1 MTIRPSSEWK
11 YHEKAMTMRGRMTI
25 VAGALG
31 LMLAACGK
39 DDSGNSAGGD
49 IAAEQ
54 AAARS
59 LSTEL
64 TGAADLSTAARLVK
78 AAGLDRTFD
87 GVGTYTLFLPVD
99 AAFSALPADRLK
111 GLETAQRRP
120 QLIALLRAHTAT
132 GYVAPAD
139 LTDGLKSAGG
149 TAKLAS
155 VSGQPLTL
163 RRQGDVTMVG
173 DGDDAARVVGQPIVA
188 RNGMIYRIDKV
199 IPPPAR

>member
-1 MTIRPSSEWK
+1 M
-11 YHEKAMTMRGRMTI
+11 MRGRMMVVT
-25 VAGALG
+25 GAVG
-31 LMLAACGK
+31 LALTACGK
-39 DDSGNSAGGD
+39 DNGGNASGGN

-59 LSTEL
+59 LATEL
-64 TGAADLSTAARLVK
+64 NGAADLSTAARLVK
-78 AAGLDRTFD
+78 VAGLDRTFD

-99 AAFSALPADRLK
+99 AAFAALPAERLTT
-111 GLETAQRRP
+111 LEAAQGRP
-120 QLIALLRAHTAT
+120 QLIALLRAHAAT

-139 LTDGLKSAGG
+139 LTEGLQRAGG

-155 VSGQPLTL
+155 VGGGPLTL

-199 IPPPAR
+199 IPPPAP